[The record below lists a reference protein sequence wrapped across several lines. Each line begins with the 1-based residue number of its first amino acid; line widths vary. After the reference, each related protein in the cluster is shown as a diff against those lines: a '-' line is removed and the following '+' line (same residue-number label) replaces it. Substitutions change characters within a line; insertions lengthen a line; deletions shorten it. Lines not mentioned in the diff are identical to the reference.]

1 MKRKKVLDAVR
12 KYIENEPEPKFVPG
26 ETSIRTAGSS
36 WDADDVVALVDVALG
51 RWYAGGRVAYEFE
64 KFMATAIGQ
73 RYVTLCNS
81 GSSANLLAL
90 SCLMSKRLKE
100 RALKR
105 GDEVITVAAGFP
117 TTVNPIVQNG
127 LIPVFVDINLP
138 GYNAL
143 PNAVSEAI
151 SDKTKAIMI
160 AHTLGNPYRA
170 KEIREI
176 ADQNDLFVI
185 GDCCDSL
192 GSEHH
197 GQPLPYWADLSTFS
211 FFPAHHI
218 SMGEGGCVSTND
230 SLLDSIL
237 RSFRDWGRA
246 CFCKVGVNNTCGK
259 RYGWKLGDLPL
270 GFDHKFIY
278 SEIGYNLKATDLQAA
293 LGVSQLKKLPKF
305 TEIRRDN
312 WKFYHENLSE
322 FKQHLILPEP
332 TAYSSPSP
340 FGFVLSVKENSPF
353 TRTELVSFLDQN
365 KIDSRML
372 FAGNL
377 IRHPAYKDVKYRV
390 SGTLHKSDFV
400 AEHTFWIGVFPG
412 ITRPMQNYVVE
423 KFAEFVKRYK

>member
-1 MKRKKVLDAVR
+1 
-12 KYIENEPEPKFVPG
+12 
-26 ETSIRTAGSS
+26 
-36 WDADDVVALVDVALG
+36 
-51 RWYAGGRVAYEFE
+51 
-64 KFMATAIGQ
+64 
-73 RYVTLCNS
+73 
-81 GSSANLLAL
+81 
-90 SCLMSKRLKE
+90 
-100 RALKR
+100 
-105 GDEVITVAAGFP
+105 
-117 TTVNPIVQNG
+117 
-127 LIPVFVDINLP
+127 
-138 GYNAL
+138 
-143 PNAVSEAI
+143 
-151 SDKTKAIMI
+151 
-160 AHTLGNPYRA
+160 
-170 KEIREI
+170 
-176 ADQNDLFVI
+176 
-185 GDCCDSL
+185 
-192 GSEHH
+192 
-197 GQPLPYWADLSTFS
+197 
-211 FFPAHHI
+211 
-218 SMGEGGCVSTND
+218 MGEGGCVSTND

-365 KIDSRML
+365 KIDSRKL